1 MQKAIELTPDD
12 FTKLIK
18 ELDECKKDKE
28 KLQKAVNYLNNEI
41 KKYNEKFAKGE
52 KSEN

>member
-12 FTKLIK
+12 FAKLIK
-18 ELDECKKDKE
+18 ELDECRKDKE
-28 KLQKAVNYLNNEI
+28 KLQKAVNYLNKQI
-41 KKYNEKFAKGE
+41 KAYNEKFAKGE